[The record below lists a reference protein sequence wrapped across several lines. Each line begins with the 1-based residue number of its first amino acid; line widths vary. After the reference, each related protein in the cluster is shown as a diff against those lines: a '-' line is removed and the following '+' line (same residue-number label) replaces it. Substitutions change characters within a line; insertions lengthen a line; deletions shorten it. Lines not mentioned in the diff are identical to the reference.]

1 MSLKS
6 QNLISAN
13 TYELEIE
20 STAEEFESAIEKAYK
35 KNRNRIN
42 VPGFRKGK
50 ATRKMIEKLYGETVF
65 YDDAINS
72 MVPTV
77 IAPAVESTDLELVA
91 QPEIDVTSIS
101 KETGVV
107 FKVKCITKPEIKLE
121 NYKGIEVE
129 RVDFTVTDED
139 VDKAL
144 EREQKKNA
152 RLITV
157 EDRPAQK
164 GDIANIDYEGF
175 IDGVP
180 FEGGS
185 EKAYDLNLGNGRFI
199 PGFEDQIVGHTP
211 GEEFTINVTFPEDYQ
226 MEDVAG
232 KNAEFSIRLNAIQ
245 VEELPALD
253 DDFAMDVSEF
263 DTLDEYKADIK
274 KNLEE
279 TAVKNTEAANAN
291 KILEKLASMVEGEIP
306 EVMFEDEIDK
316 NVVEFKRRL
325 EQQGMDIDMYSA
337 FTGMGEDAIRDQYRE
352 RSQTVVKLRL
362 AYEFIAKAENLTCT
376 MEEIDAE
383 YEVIA
388 NNNKVSADVIKK
400 IISSDDIKKDILST
414 KAQKFVVDNAVLTD
428 PAPKS
433 ESKEG

>member
-121 NYKGIEVE
+121 NYKGITYKPMSLEI
-129 RVDFTVTDED
+129 TDED
-139 VDKAL
+139 VEAEVQKL
-144 EREQKKNA
+144 RERNS
-152 RLITV
+152 RLVTV
-157 EDRPAQK
+157 EGRAAEN
-164 GDIANIDYEGF
+164 GDIAVIDFKG
-175 IDGVP
+175 ILDGEA
-180 FEGGS
+180 FEGGTS
-185 EKAYDLNLGNGRFI
+185 ENYNLTLGSGSFI
-199 PGFEDQIVGHTP
+199 PGFEDQIIGHNA
-211 GEEFTINVTFPEDYQ
+211 GEEFTIDVTFPEDYQ
-226 MEDVAG
+226 ADNLKG
-232 KNAEFSIRLNAIQ
+232 KAVQFEIKLH
-245 VEELPALD
+245 ELKKKELPEFD
-253 DDFAMDVSEF
+253 DDFVKESSEF
-263 DTLDEYKADIK
+263 DTVDSYKADIR

-279 TAVKNTEAANAN
+279 ARQKEAASDKENQVA
-291 KILEKLASMVEGEIP
+291 EKLKELMNAEIP
-306 EVMFEDEIDK
+306 EVMYENQVDNLVDEFEMSLRAQGIDLATYMQYTGLTDEKLHETYYDRAVSQV
-316 NVVEFKRRL
+316 NV
-325 EQQGMDIDMYSA
+325 
-337 FTGMGEDAIRDQYRE
+337 
-352 RSQTVVKLRL
+352 RL
-362 AYEFIAKAENLTCT
+362 AL
-376 MEEIDAE
+376 
-383 YEVIA
+383 
-388 NNNKVSADVIKK
+388 KK
-400 IISSDDIKKDILST
+400 IAELEGIKATDEDVENKFKELAEKYKVDINRVKAAFPAEDIASDLDVG
-414 KAQKFVVDNAVLTD
+414 KALELVVDAAV
-428 PAPKS
+428 A
-433 ESKEG
+433 EE